1 MTAKNLISNG
11 TCTNAIANGNLIIR
25 TYVLD
30 GSKFTMTECTTTN
43 QFAVDGRL

>member
-11 TCTNAIANGNLIIR
+11 TCTNAISNGNLVIR

-30 GSKFTMTECTTTN
+30 GSKYVMTECTITN
-43 QFAVDGRL
+43 QFAIN